1 MYTVGETE
9 RAIRLFLGLLRR
21 SRPHTSSYDI
31 VLSDHDDV
39 YDGTDADKAFL
50 EDFRLAFQ
58 VCPPSTHLLHD
69 PDSISQAS
77 HDNIRQGS
85 NPCGSATPLRLL
97 IPEVR
102 ENPVKR

>member
-31 VLSDHDDV
+31 ILSDHDDV
-39 YDGTDADKAFL
+39 HDGTDADKAFL

-58 VCPPSTHLLHD
+58 VCPAVLL
-69 PDSISQAS
+69 A
-77 HDNIRQGS
+77 
-85 NPCGSATPLRLL
+85 
-97 IPEVR
+97 VR
-102 ENPVKR
+102 Y